1 MDKIQIQILED
12 GTIKL
17 ETDKVSMP
25 NHSNAEKFTLAIASL
40 CGGTVE
46 RRRRMHLGASLA
58 AGLAE
63 HTHDGHTHT
72 H

>member
-1 MDKIQIQILED
+1 MDTINITILED
-12 GTIKL
+12 GTIKT

-25 NHSNAEKFTLAIASL
+25 NHSNAERFLLAMADL

-46 RRRRMHLGASLA
+46 RRRRVHIGATLTVHDH
-58 AGLAE
+58 E
-63 HTHDGHTHT
+63 HGEHTHT